1 MKTPLS
7 RAIPT
12 FLILGVWKGLAVGL
26 ALAAALSAEVTITS
40 PSPLP
45 AGTINQPYSFTFQA
59 TGSAPFFWE
68 IVDGNV
74 PNLTLSSDGTLSGTP
89 QTAGV
94 FQITVSVG
102 DSSESGTSKDFIVPI
117 NASALAITSGAQLPG
132 ATVGLP
138 YTFTFSASGGAGGY
152 QWSTVNSTPP
162 AGLTLG
168 TNGVLNGSATTPG
181 RANFSVKVQDLFN
194 STVTAPFTALV
205 MACPASTA
213 VAGQQYSSSV
223 NAGPLLPNSSFTV
236 SNGTLPTGL
245 TLNSSTGA
253 ITGSPTGIGAY
264 PVIFSVQDS
273 PSYGPS
279 LATCSITVSPAPLTL
294 ACPASQATVRSA
306 YASTLV
312 ATGGVP
318 TYLFSIATGILP
330 QGLSLSP
337 GSGAIAGTPTQP
349 GTFPLTFAVK
359 DTQNVTTSRSCTID
373 VAPAPPVLSC
383 PAGSAAFNR
392 PYSSSVGVSGIPPY
406 SNFSVTGPLPYGL
419 SLNPSTGTL
428 IGTPQQSGSFQVTF
442 SARDTTGLTGS
453 RACTIQ
459 VAPPPLALA
468 CPAVDGTVNVSYA
481 SGIAAN
487 GGTSPYQYSMAGGT
501 IPPGLDFNPVTG
513 LITGSPTSAGSYA
526 ADFRVTDSTHGSVVT
541 TCPFRIQTPGP
552 GFRVLGT
559 CTAVPYAFGA
569 GVRINLTAAGGDGGY
584 VFKLVSPDW
593 MRLEESLGQFSAAGV
608 APSPGQYTLSA
619 TATDETGRQASF
631 SCPIRVA
638 ELLEIKGSCP
648 AATLQAG
655 NTLSIPLAATG
666 GQQPYNWKLDGP
678 SWLRLAA
685 TNGAA
690 NEIFGTPPVT
700 GNFDLSATVTDSI
713 NSKPPTFAC
722 TIRVPTGGTQITAT
736 PGCPAGKVPALQG
749 YQQNFTAN
757 GQNAQNFVWTLT
769 GPPWMTLG
777 TSAGPATSISGTIPA
792 EGGTF
797 AYTITVRD
805 PASNQQTSFSCQ
817 FDTLPALR
825 VTASMPPLV
834 QGQSFSTNLEVVG
847 GQGPFTWKIN
857 GPGWITL
864 GSSTTGPLTTL
875 SGVPPNTDAFSCI
888 VTVTDSAGSAPATF
902 NCGGTVRQPAL
913 KLEQTGA
920 CPAEPIILGQNFSA
934 TLRATGGDGNYRWT
948 VTGPGWL
955 KPSATTGPSITI
967 SGVPDLVGNFDYS
980 AQVSDG
986 ANTSETLRCTL
997 VVNPPTIPTI
1007 GIIGLNLGG
1016 DVLQEI
1022 TAGVQLAGPAPVR
1035 VEANVELIFEP
1046 SAFGATDNPQ
1056 VQFLETG
1063 ATNGGRQFKFIIE
1076 AGQTT
1081 SSLARIRPGTMS
1093 GALRL
1098 RVISLVVG
1106 GRDVLGASRPSR
1118 ETSVPKLR
1126 PFITDVQFT
1135 NESDTGFTMVITGFS
1150 TPRDMIT
1157 GTVTFLPRA
1166 GATLTGTT
1174 TFTVQLADVFR
1185 SYYSTAASQIAGSTF
1200 MLRLPATITGNKA
1213 DIGGVTIKLSNS
1225 AGDSDP
1231 FTKSR

>member
-1 MKTPLS
+1 MNTPFA
-7 RAIPT
+7 RTAPI
-12 FLILGVWKGLAVGL
+12 FRIFGVLKGLALGL
-26 ALAAALSAEVTITS
+26 ALAGALCAQVTITS
-40 PSPLP
+40 SSPLP
-45 AGTINQPYSFTFQA
+45 AGTINQPYNFSFQA
-59 TGSAPFFWE
+59 AGTAPFFWE
-68 IVDGNV
+68 IVNGSV

-94 FQITVSVG
+94 FQITVWVG
-102 DSSESGTSKDFIVPI
+102 DGGESSTTKDFIVPI
-117 NASALAITSGAQLPG
+117 NAAPLSITSGTQLPG

-138 YTFTFSASGGAGGY
+138 YTFTFSAAGGAGGY

-168 TNGVLNGSATTPG
+168 SNGVLDGSATTPG
-181 RANFSVKVQDLFN
+181 RVHFSVKVQDNFN

-213 VAGQQYSSSV
+213 VAGQQYSSAI
-223 NAGPLLPNSSFTV
+223 NAGTVLPSSNFTI
-236 SNGTLPTGL
+236 SNGTLPNGL

-253 ITGSPTGIGAY
+253 ITGSPTGIGTY
-264 PVIFSVQDS
+264 PVTFSVQDS
-273 PSYGPS
+273 VSFDPS

-294 ACPASQATVRSA
+294 ACPAGQATVQSP
-306 YASTLV
+306 YNSTLV

-318 TYLFSIATGILP
+318 TYLFSIATGVLP
-330 QGLSLSP
+330 QGLTLNP
-337 GSGAIAGTPTQP
+337 ALGGVTGTPTQW
-349 GTFPLTFAVK
+349 GTFPLTFTVK
-359 DTQNVTTSRSCTID
+359 DTQNVTTSQSCSIN
-373 VAPAPPVLSC
+373 VAPIPPVLSC
-383 PAGSAAFNR
+383 PASSGAYNQ
-392 PYSSSVGVSGIPPY
+392 PYSSAVGVSGNPPY
-406 SNFSVTGPLPYGL
+406 SSFAVTGQLPQGL
-419 SLNPSTGTL
+419 SLNPATGTL
-428 IGTPQQSGSFQVTF
+428 IGTPQQYGSFPVTF

-459 VAPPPLALA
+459 VLPPPLSLA
-468 CPAVDGTVNVSYA
+468 CPAVDGTVNLSYA
-481 SGIAAN
+481 SGIAAT
-487 GGTSPYQYSMAGGT
+487 GGTSPYQYSIVSGT
-501 IPPGLDFNPVTG
+501 VPPGLNFNPTTG
-513 LITGSPTSAGSYA
+513 LISGSPTSAGSYA
-526 ADFRVTDSTHGSVVT
+526 ADFRVTDSAQGTMVT

-559 CTAVPYAFGA
+559 CTTVPYALGA
-569 GVRINLTAAGGDGGY
+569 TVRVNLTAAGGDGGY
-584 VFKLVSPDW
+584 VFKLIGPDW
-593 MRLEESLGQFSAAGV
+593 MRLEESLGQFSAVGV
-608 APSPGQYTLSA
+608 ASSPGQFTLS
-619 TATDETGRQASF
+619 TTVTDEAGRQASF

-638 ELLEIKGSCP
+638 ASLEINGSCP
-648 AATLQAG
+648 SNTLQAG
-655 NTLSIPLAATG
+655 NILSIPVTATG
-666 GQQPYNWKLDGP
+666 GQQPYNWKLAGP

-685 TNGAA
+685 SNGAA
-690 NEIFGTPPVT
+690 NEIFGTPPAT
-700 GNFDLSATVTDSI
+700 GNFDFSATVTDSI

-736 PGCPAGKVPALQG
+736 PGCPAGKVPALQS

-757 GQNAQNFVWTLT
+757 GQNAQNFIWTVA
-769 GPPWMTLG
+769 GPSWMTLG
-777 TSAGPATSISGTIPA
+777 TSTGPGTSISGAIPP

-805 PASNQQTSFSCQ
+805 PATNQQTSFSCQ
-817 FDTLPALR
+817 FDAIPALR
-825 VTASMPPLV
+825 ITGSMPPLV
-834 QGQSFSTNLEVVG
+834 QGQSFSTNLEVAG
-847 GQGPFTWKIN
+847 GQGPYTWKIN
-857 GPGWITL
+857 GPEWVTL
-864 GSSTTGPLTTL
+864 GSSTGSLTTI
-875 SGVPPNTDAFSCI
+875 SGVPPNTDTFSCV
-888 VTVTDSAGSAPATF
+888 VTVTDSVGSTPATF
-902 NCGGTVRQPAL
+902 NCGGAVRQPVL

-920 CPAEPIILGQNFSA
+920 CPAEPIILGQTFSA

-980 AQVSDG
+980 VQVSDG
-986 ANTSETLRCTL
+986 ANTSDILRCTL
-997 VVNPPTIPTI
+997 IVNPPTIPTI
-1007 GIIGLNLGG
+1007 SIIGLNLGG

-1022 TAGVQLAGPAPVR
+1022 TAGVQLASPAPVR
-1035 VEANVELIFEP
+1035 VEAIVELIFEP

-1093 GALRL
+1093 GTLRL
-1098 RVISLVVG
+1098 RVISLIVG
-1106 GRDVLGASRPSR
+1106 GRDVLGVSRPSR
-1118 ETSVPKLR
+1118 ETTVPRLR

-1174 TFTVQLADVFR
+1174 TFTVQLSDVFR
-1185 SYYSTAASQIAGSTF
+1185 SYYSTPASQVAGSTF
-1200 MLRLPATITGNKA
+1200 VLRLPVTIAGAKA

-1225 AGDSDP
+1225 VGDSDP